1 MNISTKSKIAAVLI
15 PAAALLALAAPAF
28 ATTVS
33 TGISATASGTSIGAK
48 AQVKLSSLQAKAAA
62 KSATEIG
69 NRVTDLTS
77 LITRINAATHV
88 SAAVKTSLTAT
99 IQTDIASLTSLQAKI
114 AADTTAADLKTDMAS
129 ITQGYRIY
137 ALVVPQTRILVAAD
151 RETTINEMITA
162 LNAKLVSRITAATNA
177 GKDTST
183 ILAAQT
189 DMTAKITDSNLQTST
204 AIAGVSGLVP
214 DNGNATILASNN
226 AALVKARA
234 DLRVSESDLKAA
246 QKDVKTIVSALKG
259 FGDVSASASTTVTQ

>member
-137 ALVVPQTRILVAAD
+137 ALVVPQTRILVAA

-246 QKDVKTIVSALKG
+246 QKDDSLAKYL
-259 FGDVSASASTTVTQ
+259 GDQLAVH